1 MTCKTTIQMK
11 EIDRIA
17 IQERGIPSLQL
28 MDTAAAHI
36 TDAVQRQLAKSR
48 HHGSVLIFCGP
59 GNNGG
64 DGFSCAWQLLEKGI
78 AVKVCFVGSI
88 ERMTADART
97 EQAKFLEAGGVVE
110 EYTDTALPGQ
120 TGCIVDALF
129 GVGFD
134 RPVSGMFF
142 RAIESIND
150 ARQQGIPVIACDIP
164 SGIEGNTGAVL
175 GIAVQ
180 ADETVTFSCAKPGLL
195 QGEGRHCAG
204 KLTIADIGIPKDL
217 LNNDT

>member
-1 MTCKTTIQMK
+1 MICKTTAQMK

-28 MDTAAAHI
+28 MDAAAAHV
-36 TDAVQRQLAKSR
+36 TAAVQRQLAQSGR
-48 HHGSVLIFCGP
+48 SGPVLIFCGP

-64 DGFSCAWQLLEKGI
+64 DGFSCAWQLLEKNI
-78 AVKVCFVGSI
+78 PAKVWFVGNP
-88 ERMTADART
+88 EKMTADART
-97 EQAKFLEAGGVVE
+97 EQAKLQKAGGVVE
-110 EYTDTALPGQ
+110 AYTGAALPGE

-129 GVGFD
+129 GVGLD
-134 RPVSGMFF
+134 RPVGGMFF
-142 RAIESIND
+142 RAIEAIN
-150 ARQQGIPVIACDIP
+150 AAHQQGVRVVACDIP

-195 QGEGRHCAG
+195 QGEGKHCTG
-204 KLTIADIGIPKDL
+204 MLTVGDIGIPEEL
-217 LNNDT
+217 LAGCM